1 MADPTDEELE
11 RLAGGVGLKS
21 SEFGAI
27 YDELSPAGERKWQ
40 VLRLMRDPAKPV
52 FFSGLRNARD
62 GGWLTELTDR
72 ILEVDGF
79 KEIDEDTDSAEA
91 LRTQLQSIL
100 DPALGFL
107 GAENLRSGTVV
118 AVRRV
123 CKIEV
128 QLEDGDLAW
137 GTGFLIGPQA
147 VLTNWH
153 VVAPV
158 MKGEKSP
165 PAGSE
170 KKLRLIFDYH
180 RMRGEEKC
188 DLASGWLIGA
198 SETHP
203 SERPTEAVFDEAAD
217 PLGFDSHLDF
227 AVLRPARPVGRERG
241 YYSLDPELKPCLKVP
256 GSQLVLFQ
264 HPGGS
269 TMRVAVGAG
278 TALWPDGVGTR
289 LRHTANSTP
298 GSSGGLLL
306 NSSFKP
312 VALHQCGL
320 KDAGGNAVVNGA
332 IPTASIAAMQVN
344 VQSVVGTD
352 YLWRTKDGEA
362 ILGRDDFQ
370 DRVAQAADGAV
381 RIITV
386 RGGEKSGKTFSM
398 AILQSIL
405 EPAEHVV
412 VALPASTVPAEA
424 RDCAVEILRRI
435 APAGTDPPELPD
447 IDERETAKSAWIR
460 DLLAP
465 ALMAELR
472 KAAGQRV
479 IWLVLDDLDKEG
491 GIPDTSVR
499 QLLEQ
504 LYRAIGSAEFLRII
518 LLGFT
523 GAVPGADPELVAD
536 DDARPL
542 HGTDLVAFFKRR
554 FTAEDSEFDD
564 NAVTALAATGMG
576 IVDKAKPLTPQLGNY
591 ASKATLVEG
600 DG

>member
-11 RLAGGVGLKS
+11 RLALKVGLKS

-40 VLRLMRDPAKPV
+40 VHRLMADPAKPV
-52 FFSGLRNARD
+52 FFAGLRNARD
-62 GGWLTELTDR
+62 GDWLTRLTDR

-91 LRTQLQSIL
+91 LRTQLQSIIN
-100 DPALGFL
+100 PALGFL
-107 GAENLRSGTVV
+107 PADKLRSGTIV

-123 CKIEV
+123 CKVEV
-128 QLEDGDLAW
+128 ELEDGRTSS

-153 VVAPV
+153 VVEPV
-158 MKGEKSP
+158 LKGAESP

-170 KKLRLIFDYH
+170 KKLRLVFDYH

-188 DLASGWLIGA
+188 ELAQSWLIG
-198 SETHP
+198 SSRTHP
-203 SERPTEAVFDEAAD
+203 LERPTEEVLAEDAD
-217 PLGFDSHLDF
+217 PRGFDSHLDF
-227 AVLRPARPVGRERG
+227 AVLRTARPIGRERG
-241 YYSLDPELKPCLKVP
+241 YYSLDPELKPCLEIP

-264 HPGGS
+264 HPGGT
-269 TMRVAVGAG
+269 TMQVAVGAG

-320 KDAGGNAVVNGA
+320 KDSHGVAVVNGA

-344 VQSVVGTD
+344 VHSVVGTD
-352 YLWRTKDGEA
+352 YIWKTSDDEA

-370 DRVAQAADGAV
+370 DRVGQAADGAV

-386 RGGEKSGKTFSM
+386 RGGEKSGKTFSLS
-398 AILQSIL
+398 ILQSIL
-405 EPAEHVV
+405 EPAQHVV

-424 RDCAVEILRRI
+424 RDCAVEILRRVI
-435 APAGTDPPELPD
+435 PAGTEPPELPS

-472 KAAGQRV
+472 KAAGHRI
-479 IWLVLDDLDKEG
+479 IWLVLDDLDKGG

-499 QLLEQ
+499 QLLEH
-504 LYRAIGSAEFLRII
+504 LYQVIGSAEFLRIV

-523 GAVPGADPELVAD
+523 GAVPGAKPELVAD
-536 DDARPL
+536 DEARPL
-542 HGTDLVAFFKRR
+542 HETDLAAFFQRR
-554 FTAEDSEFDD
+554 FTAEGGDYDPAEVD
-564 NAVTALAATGMG
+564 TLAATGIG
-576 IVDKAKPLTPQLGNY
+576 LVDPAKAATPQLGTY
-591 ASKATLVEG
+591 AMKAKRG
-600 DG
+600 GGGG